1 LFALSL
7 FDAKLHSRAAALK
20 NLKTTKG
27 AKQKAAA
34 IEQAFEMWVERC
46 ASAIREWWPKY
57 VDLAQTFFSEIE
69 GDIVTWVEGRVC
81 YGIEGGCGLS
91 PALNQLSHSRVSET
105 VVLWFAHACG
115 GSPKSHL
122 EIAGWLAPR
131 WLAPNKKEQ
140 LEFMRDHSRR
150 LAWRCF
156 SVIDDEKLRSRL
168 AIAINRPQTA
178 DASLR
183 GLSAV
188 QGAPPGDERASVPG
202 ERRQLPSST
211 GRKAGYCP
219 LDGHSENAEGAMAK
233 PPDRPRAQE
242 FPKMVYHSAYQLNGT
257 SYKIVQNSAEQ
268 RALGPEWFERPEYA
282 SAAFDSRPKPQQLEI
297 LSRSTNPTVA
307 IDRYY
312 GRLFESAL
320 GKEKLQIAQEFRDE
334 HPHLAVNSEWARP
347 YLPHLPAAVTPAM
360 SGDKPKEPGPK
371 RVTSKAPPPITPLRG
386 THTWRP
392 DDSRLKEQDFARWAK
407 GQTSDG
413 LRDELRRLEL
423 QRTELERERP
433 ELADKGA
440 SHVLQ
445 DSPRPLERL
454 YAKVGH
460 CIEDVKAELIGRGE
474 RLRPDQS
481 LAPASIGKG
490 GPQEEGKAVAKF
502 AHAPRVVRLE
512 TLERL
517 LPKYTSEL
525 APDSRERL
533 PIAKALAN
541 GGRGTDH
548 KTVLKTRRRDDRK
561 GELKLLQGKD
571 RVTFRVAEQYLGI
584 TERQRQN
591 LVKSGA
597 LTVEGRGHNRKVTT
611 KSLREYLPPEN
622 PN

>member
-34 IEQAFEMWVERC
+34 IEQVFEMWVERC

-57 VDLAQTFFSEIE
+57 VDLAQAFFSEIE

-257 SYKIVQNSAEQ
+257 SYKIVQNSDEQ
-268 RALGPEWFERPEYA
+268 RALGPEWFERPDAA
-282 SAAFDSRPKPQQLEI
+282 SATFDSKARAEQLEI
-297 LSRSTNPTVA
+297 LSRPGNPAVA
-307 IDRYY
+307 VDRFY
-312 GRLFESAL
+312 GKLFDSAP
-320 GKEKLQIAQEFRDE
+320 GKEKLQVVQDYRDE
-334 HPHLAVNSEWARP
+334 HPHLAINSEWAKP
-347 YLPHLPAAVTPAM
+347 FLAHLPPAVTLPGRGEKEVM
-360 SGDKPKEPGPK
+360 EEEKPKESRPK
-371 RVTSKAPPPITPLRG
+371 HVTSKAPPPITPLRG
-386 THTWRP
+386 IHTWVP
-392 DDSRLKEQDFARWAK
+392 SDSWLKENDFPRWATT
-407 GQTSDG
+407 QRLHG
-413 LRDELRRLEL
+413 LRDELARLES
-423 QRTELERERP
+423 QVAELERQDV
-433 ELADKGA
+433 ELSSKRG
-440 SHVLQ
+440 SVLLQ
-445 DSPRPLERL
+445 YSTDPVSKE
-454 YAKVGH
+454 YALVTYRIGVVKV
-460 CIEDVKAELIGRGE
+460 ELIGRGE
-474 RLRPDQS
+474 ALALAADESVITGRKKRGRP
-481 LAPASIGKG
+481 
-490 GPQEEGKAVAKF
+490 
-502 AHAPRVVRLE
+502 R
-512 TLERL
+512 
-517 LPKYTSEL
+517 
-525 APDSRERL
+525 SREAEFRS
-533 PIAKALAN
+533 AQVWKWF
-541 GGRGTDH
+541 
-548 KTVLKTRRRDDRK
+548 LKSK
-561 GELKLLQGKD
+561 LGPKEL
-571 RVTFRVAEQYLGI
+571 VSC
-584 TERQRQN
+584 N
-591 LVKSGA
+591 
-597 LTVEGRGHNRKVTT
+597 
-611 KSLREYLPPEN
+611 
-622 PN
+622 